1 MGRGR
6 GGGPAKSRS
15 NTVTLYHRTSDPA
28 AAQSIVENGFSPKY
42 RPGTSESYVKEN
54 SQYGFFSRDVNS
66 QAGYGEHVVTV
77 KVPKSAVEKDPWS
90 GEYRV
95 KVQDLQNAKFRQ
107 YKPRKKRK

>member
-6 GGGPAKSRS
+6 HSGPAKARS
-15 NTVTLYHRTSDPA
+15 DTVTLYHRTSDPA
-28 AAQSIVENGFSPKY
+28 AAKSIVEGGFSPKY
-42 RPGTSESYVKEN
+42 RPGTNESYVKEN
-54 SQYGFFSRDVNS
+54 SQYGFFTRDVDA

-90 GEYRV
+90 GQYRV
-95 KVQDLQNAKFRQ
+95 KVEDLKGAQFRQ